1 MAGALVLHLILAI
14 ATSVA
19 VIVGL
24 VAGDFGF
31 QTLVFGVIAAVSIY
45 RVVAIVRI
53 QNSPPAKS

>member
-1 MAGALVLHLILAI
+1 LAI
-14 ATSVA
+14 ATPVA

-45 RVVAIVRI
+45 RVVAIVRS